1 MRKTF
6 FFLPIA
12 VIALA
17 LQNSV
22 VARIDF
28 PLADPSLFLIVVLAW
43 AFLEEPEF
51 AALQGFLAGLLFDL
65 NPLSVGLI
73 GHWAFVLAALCFGI
87 SEMGVQLRSSR
98 RAPLTLTVTV
108 SAALF
113 ITLSLFA
120 VTSWLISA
128 EQGLSFAR
136 TTPGTLL
143 WSAIFTPLLSPL
155 IIRLSTFAGGA
166 QAAGVALTSPGA
178 SGTGVRNG

>member
-1 MRKTF
+1 MRKTA

-12 VIALA
+12 ILALA
-17 LQNSV
+17 LQNAV
-22 VARIDF
+22 VARIPF
-28 PLADPSLFLIVVLAW
+28 PFADPSIFLIVVLAW
-43 AFLEEPEF
+43 AFLQDPAF
-51 AALQGFLAGLLFDL
+51 AALQGFFAGLLLDL

-73 GHWAFVLAALCFGI
+73 GHWAFVLAAVCYAT

-108 SAALF
+108 TGALLLAL
-113 ITLSLFA
+113 ILFA

-136 TTPGTLL
+136 TTPGVLL

-155 IIRLSTFAGGA
+155 IIRLSNIAQGIGA
-166 QAAGVALTSPGA
+166 
-178 SGTGVRNG
+178 RNG

>member
-1 MRKTF
+1 MRKTA

-12 VIALA
+12 ILALA
-17 LQNSV
+17 LQNAV
-22 VARIDF
+22 VARIPF
-28 PLADPSLFLIVVLAW
+28 PFADPSIFLIVVLAW
-43 AFLEEPEF
+43 AFLQDPEF
-51 AALQGFLAGLLFDL
+51 AALQGFFAGLLLDL

-73 GHWAFVLAALCFGI
+73 GHWAFVLAAVCYAT

-108 SAALF
+108 TGALLLAL
-113 ITLSLFA
+113 ILFA

-136 TTPGTLL
+136 TTPGVLL

-155 IIRLSTFAGGA
+155 IIRLSNIAQGIGA
-166 QAAGVALTSPGA
+166 
-178 SGTGVRNG
+178 RNG

>member
-1 MRKTF
+1 MRKTA

-12 VIALA
+12 ILALA
-17 LQNSV
+17 LQNAV
-22 VARIDF
+22 VARIPF
-28 PLADPSLFLIVVLAW
+28 PLADPSIFLIVVLAW
-43 AFLEEPEF
+43 AFLQDPEF
-51 AALQGFLAGLLFDL
+51 AALQGFFAGLLLDL

-73 GHWAFVLAALCFGI
+73 GHWAFVLAAVCYAT

-108 SAALF
+108 TGALLLAL
-113 ITLSLFA
+113 ILFA

-136 TTPGTLL
+136 TTPGVLL

-155 IIRLSTFAGGA
+155 IIQLSNIAQGIGA
-166 QAAGVALTSPGA
+166 
-178 SGTGVRNG
+178 RNG

>member
-1 MRKTF
+1 MRKTA

-12 VIALA
+12 ILALA
-17 LQNSV
+17 LQNAV
-22 VARIDF
+22 VARIPF
-28 PLADPSLFLIVVLAW
+28 PFADPSIFLIVVLAW
-43 AFLEEPEF
+43 AFLQDPEF
-51 AALQGFLAGLLFDL
+51 AALQGFFAGLLLDL

-73 GHWAFVLAALCFGI
+73 GHWAFVLAAVCYAT

-108 SAALF
+108 TGALLLAL
-113 ITLSLFA
+113 ILFA

-136 TTPGTLL
+136 TTPGVLL

-155 IIRLSTFAGGA
+155 IIRLSNLAQGIGA
-166 QAAGVALTSPGA
+166 
-178 SGTGVRNG
+178 RNG

>member
-1 MRKTF
+1 MRKTA

-12 VIALA
+12 ILALA
-17 LQNSV
+17 LQNAV
-22 VARIDF
+22 VARIPF
-28 PLADPSLFLIVVLAW
+28 PLADPSIFLIVVLAW
-43 AFLEEPEF
+43 AFLQDPEF
-51 AALQGFLAGLLFDL
+51 AALQGFFAGLLLDL

-73 GHWAFVLAALCFGI
+73 GHWAFVLAAVCYAT

-108 SAALF
+108 TGALLLAL
-113 ITLSLFA
+113 ILFA

-136 TTPGTLL
+136 TTPGVLL

-155 IIRLSTFAGGA
+155 IIRLSNIAQGIGA
-166 QAAGVALTSPGA
+166 
-178 SGTGVRNG
+178 RNG

>member
-1 MRKTF
+1 MRKTL

-12 VIALA
+12 IISLA

-22 VARIDF
+22 IARIDF

-51 AALQGFLAGLLFDL
+51 AALQGFIAGLLFDL

-73 GHWAFVLAALCFGI
+73 GHCAFVLASVCYGI

-108 SAALF
+108 TGALL
-113 ITLSLFA
+113 ITLLLFA

-128 EQGLSFAR
+128 QQGLSFAR
-136 TTPGTLL
+136 TAPGVLL
-143 WSAIFTPLLSPL
+143 WSAIFTPLLSPM
-155 IIRLSTFAGGA
+155 IIRLAHFAGGA
-166 QAAGVALTSPGA
+166 SSAASPAGILGSGA
-178 SGTGVRNG
+178 RNG